1 MGFKLV
7 FACLSRLLSIII
19 AIELSFKLVLPT
31 GAQRFQVMRYNLRA
45 PRSTNYRNGM
55 SNLGALRLE
64 SFRK

>member
-19 AIELSFKLVLPT
+19 AIELSFKLVLQGP
-31 GAQRFQVMRYNLRA
+31 QRFQVMGYNLRA